1 MKYVAAVLK
10 YVATVL
16 ASTAVIGFLLGTAVN
31 GFSQDS
37 KTNQPAAQTLKDQSK
52 KTESP
57 ASVPVYTPPK
67 RGAPGGRVGGA
78 TRGIQREVF
87 ILSVLAPDH
96 SGFTTSDQPS
106 LYWFISNST
115 SLPVE
120 LTVMDPQG
128 VQPILETRIPAPVQA
143 GVHRIRLADYNI
155 RLAPGAAYR
164 WFVSV
169 VPDADRRS
177 KDIMTVGAIERVEM
191 PEGLKA
197 KVAQAAKSDLPS
209 IYAEASLWY
218 DTVAAISEQIEA
230 APQDQALRKQR
241 TALLAQVGLSGIT
254 E

>member
-1 MKYVAAVLK
+1 MK

-16 ASTAVIGFLLGTAVN
+16 TSTVVIGFLLGISGN

-37 KTNQPAAQTLKDQSK
+37 KTNQPSDQNLKDQSK

-57 ASVPVYTPPK
+57 ASVPVYIPPK
-67 RGAPGGRVGGA
+67 RGAPGGRVGAG
-78 TRGIQREVF
+78 TRGTQREVF
-87 ILSVLAPDH
+87 VLTVLVPDQG
-96 SGFTTSDQPS
+96 GFTTSEQPS
-106 LYWFISNST
+106 LYWFISKST

-128 VQPILETRIPAPVQA
+128 VQPILETQLPAPVTA
-143 GVHRIRLADYNI
+143 GVHQVRLSDFNV

-164 WFVSV
+164 WFVSL
-169 VPDADRRS
+169 VPDPNRRS
-177 KDIMTVGAIERVEM
+177 KDITTGGTIERVEM

-209 IYAEASLWY
+209 LYGEAGLWY
-218 DTVAAISEQIEA
+218 DTIAAISALIEA
-230 APQDQALRKQR
+230 APQDQILRKQR
-241 TALLAQVGLSGIT
+241 TALLAQVGLTGIT

>member
-1 MKYVAAVLK
+1 MK

-16 ASTAVIGFLLGTAVN
+16 ASTVVIGFLLGTAVN

-37 KTNQPAAQTLKDQSK
+37 KTNQPATNQPADQNLKDQSK
-52 KTESP
+52 KTEAV

-67 RGAPGGRVGGA
+67 RGAPGGRVGGG

-96 SGFTTSDQPS
+96 SGFTTNEQPS
-106 LYWFISNST
+106 LYWFISSST

-120 LTVMDPQG
+120 ITVMDPQG
-128 VQPILETRIPAPVQA
+128 VQPILETRLPAPVTA
-143 GVHRIRLADYNI
+143 GIHRIRLADYNI

-177 KDIMTVGAIERVEM
+177 KDVMTGGAIERVEM

-197 KVAQAAKSDLPS
+197 KVAQAAQSDLPS
-209 IYAEASLWY
+209 IYAEAGLWY
-218 DTVAAISEQIEA
+218 DTVAAISESIEA

-241 TALLAQVGLSGIT
+241 TALLAQVGLTAIT

>member
-1 MKYVAAVLK
+1 MNYVG
-10 YVATVL
+10 TVL
-16 ASTAVIGFLLGTAVN
+16 ASTLVIAFLLGISVDS
-31 GFSQDS
+31 FSQDS
-37 KTNQPAAQTLKDQSK
+37 KTNQPSGQDLKDQSK
-52 KTESP
+52 KTESV
-57 ASVPVYTPPK
+57 ASVPVYTPPM
-67 RGAPGGRVGGA
+67 RGAPGGRVGGG
-78 TRGIQREVF
+78 TRGVQREVF
-87 ILSVLAPDH
+87 LVSALAPNH
-96 SGFTTSDQPS
+96 SGFTTSEQPS
-106 LYWFISNST
+106 LYWFISSST

-128 VQPILETRIPAPVQA
+128 VKPILETRLPAPATA

-177 KDIMTVGAIERVEM
+177 KDIMAGGAIERVEV

-209 IYAEASLWY
+209 IYAEAGMWY
-218 DTVAAISEQIEA
+218 DTVAAISDLIEA
-230 APQDQALRKQR
+230 APQDQALRQQR
-241 TALLAQVGLSGIT
+241 TALLAQVGLTGIT